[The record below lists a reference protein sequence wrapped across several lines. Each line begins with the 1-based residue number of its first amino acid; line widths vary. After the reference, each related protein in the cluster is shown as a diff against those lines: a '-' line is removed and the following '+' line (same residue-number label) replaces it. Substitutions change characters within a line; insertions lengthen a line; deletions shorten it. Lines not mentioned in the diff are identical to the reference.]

1 MEKTKKWKI
10 LNALD
15 LKLLAMALM
24 LCDHLWATIVPGNR
38 WLTDLG
44 RLAFPIFAYQIV
56 EGYFHTRNFKR
67 YLGRLFL
74 YALISEI
81 PFNMMMTGG
90 GLIDP
95 FRQNVMFTFCIALV
109 CIRVMDVAKQKN
121 RWLYLGSIALCGLL
135 GYFVGSATFVDYY
148 GSGVL
153 MVLVFYV
160 FRGIPFGWVGE
171 LVCLLFINTRII
183 GGLMYPVNL
192 FGWQFSIYQQG
203 LAVLALIPIALY
215 NGKQGPHNKVIQ
227 HSCYWFYPAH
237 MLILSLLW
245 RMMA

>member
-24 LCDHLWATIVPGNR
+24 LCDHLWATIISGNR

-56 EGYFHTRNFKR
+56 EGYFHTGNFKR
-67 YLGRLFL
+67 YLGRMFL

-81 PFNMMMTGG
+81 PFNMMMSGG
-90 GLIDP
+90 RLFYP
-95 FRQNVMFTFCIALV
+95 FHQNVMFTFCIALM
-109 CIRVMDVAKQKN
+109 CIRVMELAKQKN
-121 RWLYLGSIALCGLL
+121 RWLYLGSIALFGLL
-135 GYFVGSATFVDYY
+135 GYAAGFAGFVDYY

-153 MVLVFYV
+153 TVLVFYV
-160 FRGIPFGWVGE
+160 FREIPFGWVGE
-171 LVCLLFINTRII
+171 LVCLLFINTRLM

-192 FGWQFSIYQQG
+192 FGWSFQIYQQG
-203 LAVLALIPIALY
+203 LAVLALIPLALY
-215 NGKQGPHNKVIQ
+215 NGKQGPHNKWIQ
-227 HSCYWFYPAH
+227 HGCYWFYPAH
-237 MLILSLLW
+237 MVLLFLLA